1 MPTPSAPSQ
10 LMLPAVEAAVRTM
23 ADVAIANEA
32 YFSDLDSAA
41 GDADF
46 GTSLATG
53 FRAVLEKWDALD
65 RSSIGAFLM
74 AVGVIITSKVGGCS
88 GPIWG
93 TAFLKSGLA
102 SKGREAIGLADLIQM
117 GEVALA
123 GIMARGGAAP
133 GDKTLID
140 ALGPAIAALRQAHD
154 SGATDLP
161 LALQAAANAAT
172 GAVEGTRDWVAK
184 RGRQSFTG
192 DRSRGTLDPGI
203 VAVSTMM
210 QAVAT
215 TLAGRP

>member
-1 MPTPSAPSQ
+1 
-10 LMLPAVEAAVRTM
+10 MLPAVETAVRTM
-23 ADVAIANEA
+23 ADVAIENEA

-53 FRAVLEKWDALD
+53 FRVVLDRWDTLD

-93 TAFLKSGLA
+93 TAFLKSGIA
-102 SKGREAIGLADLIQM
+102 SKGREAIALPDLIQM

-140 ALGPAIAALRQAHD
+140 ALAPAIAALRQAHD
-154 SGATDLP
+154 SGAIDLP
-161 LALQAAANAAT
+161 LALQAAADAAT

-215 TLAGRP
+215 ALAGRP